1 MSGRMLRDG
10 VVRRAAILLMLAL
23 AAADLQPAIGQGSA
37 ADQGAQAA
45 TTLAPS
51 PIPLT
56 YEPAAARKAPA
67 ARRPDVGRA
76 FIIAVGSLPF
86 TVFYTDFAFDSVR
99 FALNGFDLQYAPWPF
114 KNQYSAGV
122 EPAERFMRLGAA
134 LGVSA
139 VIGIL
144 DLVLQR

>member
-1 MSGRMLRDG
+1 MSGKMLRDG
-10 VVRRAAILLMLAL
+10 FALRAALLLALAL
-23 AAADLQPAIGQGSA
+23 AAAGLQPALGQGSA
-37 ADQGAQAA
+37 MDPSAPAA
-45 TTLAPS
+45 TKPASS

-56 YEPAAARKAPA
+56 YEPATAKKAPA

-76 FIIAVGSLPF
+76 FIIAAGSLPF

-99 FALNGFDLQYAPWPF
+99 FAMNGFDLQYAPWPF
-114 KNQYSAGV
+114 KNQYSASV
-122 EPAERFMRLGAA
+122 EPAERFIRLGAA

-144 DLVLQR
+144 DMVLQH